1 MNKIITGI
9 GEILWDRLPDGKRLG
24 GAPANFAWHAAQAGM
39 ESCVVSAI
47 GKDDAGDEILH
58 ELQKKGQPHLI
69 TTTAYPTGSVDV
81 ELDPQG
87 VPCYHIREQVAW
99 DYIPFTPQLED
110 LATRTRAV
118 CFGSLAQRSAVTRA
132 TINRFLDTVPDGDD
146 RYKIFDM
153 NLRQQYYTEALLR
166 DSLRKCNTL
175 KLNDEELLTVRSLF
189 GYTET
194 DTQEICHRLL
204 ADYHL
209 RILILTCGTEGSY
222 IFTPATESFCPT
234 PRVEVR
240 DTVGAGDSFT
250 AAFTAALLQGMPLT
264 EAHRRAVETSAYV
277 CTCDGAMPVIPEALK

>member
-1 MNKIITGI
+1 MNKIIVGI

-58 ELQKKGQPHLI
+58 ELQKKGLPHLI

-81 ELDPQG
+81 KLDPQG

-118 CFGSLAQRSAVTRA
+118 CFGSLAQRSAVTRT
-132 TINRFLDTVPDGDD
+132 TINRFLDTMPDGDG

-153 NLRQQYYTEALLR
+153 NLRQQYYTETLLR
-166 DSLRKCNTL
+166 DSLLKCNTL
-175 KLNDEELLTVRSLF
+175 KLNDEELLTVRTLF
-189 GYTET
+189 DYTAT
-194 DTQEICHRLL
+194 DTREICHRLL

-209 RILILTCGTEGSY
+209 KILILTCGTEGSY

-250 AAFTAALLQGMPLT
+250 AAFTAALLQGMPLP

-277 CTCDGAMPVIPEALK
+277 CTCDGAMPVIPQASK